1 MLLQILLK
9 IHLDYKYNKYM
20 NKKLLFLIL
29 LLVVLITPLMVA
41 AQTAGIEAMV
51 NRVQAIAISV
61 GTPIITIGWVI
72 AGILWLTS
80 AGSPEKTGIAKKAIV
95 ACVIGTMLIVLAAIS
110 QTITSL
116 IQDTFSI

>member
-1 MLLQILLK
+1 
-9 IHLDYKYNKYM
+9 M